1 MKVIRK
7 VAISLALVLLTTQL
21 TSAQDLSR
29 YRKFALGTSLAAISK
44 QIGQDPHQAT
54 LIHQSPAVIQELK
67 YWPVESSYSAVP
79 AEPVSQISFSFY
91 NGELYRIAVTYDQN
105 AIEGMTEDDMVR
117 AVSARYGTGTRL
129 YPEIDL
135 PTHDPYMSPEKIV
148 ARWEDPQSSVVLF
161 RANSSDSF
169 GLVVSSK
176 RLDAEAEAAISES
189 VKLDKEQAP
198 QKEIDRQKK
207 VADDLDIARLKNMKT
222 FRP

>member
-1 MKVIRK
+1 MKMIRK
-7 VAISLALVLLTTQL
+7 AAISLALVLLTTPL
-21 TSAQDLSR
+21 ISAQDLSR
-29 YRKFALGTSLAAISK
+29 YRKFALGTSLTALSK

-67 YWPVESSYSAVP
+67 YWPVETSYSAVP

-169 GLVVSSK
+169 GLVVFSK
-176 RLDAEAEAAISES
+176 RLDAEAEAAIAES
-189 VKLDKEQAP
+189 VKLDEEQAP
-198 QKEIDRQKK
+198 QKEIDRQQK

>member
-1 MKVIRK
+1 MKIIRK
-7 VAISLALVLLTTQL
+7 VAVSLALVLLL
-21 TSAQDLSR
+21 TPLISAQELSR
-29 YRKFALGTSLAAISK
+29 YRKFALGTSLAALSK

-67 YWPVESSYSAVP
+67 YWPVETSYSAVP

-135 PTHDPYMSPEKIV
+135 PTHDLYMSPEKIV

-176 RLDAEAEAAISES
+176 RLDAQAEAAIAES

>member
-7 VAISLALVLLTTQL
+7 VVISLALVLLTTQL

-29 YRKFALGTSLAAISK
+29 YRKFALETSLSALSK

-54 LIHQSPAVIQELK
+54 VVHQSPAMIQELK
-67 YWPVESSYSAVP
+67 YWPVETSYSAVP

-135 PTHDPYMSPEKIV
+135 PTHDLYMSPEKIV

-161 RANSSDSF
+161 RVNSSESF

-176 RLDAEAEAAISES
+176 RLDAQAEAAIAES

-207 VADDLDIARLKNMKT
+207 AADDLDIARLKNMKT

>member
-1 MKVIRK
+1 MKMIRK
-7 VAISLALVLLTTQL
+7 LALSLAVVLLTTPL
-21 TSAQDLSR
+21 ISAQDLSR
-29 YRKFALGTSLAAISK
+29 YRKFALETSLSALSK

-54 LIHQSPAVIQELK
+54 LVHQSPAMIQELK
-67 YWPVESSYSAVP
+67 YWPVETSYSAVP
-79 AEPVSQISFSFY
+79 AEPVSQILFSFY

-135 PTHDPYMSPEKIV
+135 PTHDLYMSPEKIV

-161 RANSSDSF
+161 RANSSESF

-176 RLDAEAEAAISES
+176 RLDAQAEAAIAES

-207 VADDLDIARLKNMKT
+207 AADDLDIARLKNMKT

>member
-1 MKVIRK
+1 MKMIRRL
-7 VAISLALVLLTTQL
+7 AISLALVSLTTPL
-21 TSAQDLSR
+21 LSAQDLSR
-29 YRKFALGTSLAAISK
+29 YRKFALGTSLAALSK

-67 YWPVESSYSAVP
+67 YWPVETSYSAVP
-79 AEPVSQISFSFY
+79 AEPVSQILFSFY
-91 NGELYRIAVTYDQN
+91 NGELYRIAVTYDQS

-129 YPEIDL
+129 YPEIDF
-135 PTHDPYMSPEKIV
+135 PTHDQYAPLEKVV
-148 ARWEDPQSSVVLF
+148 ARWEDPQSSVTLF

-169 GLVVSSK
+169 GLVVLSK
-176 RLDAEAEAAISES
+176 RLDAAAEAAIVES
-189 VKLDKEQAP
+189 VKLDEQQAP

-207 VADDLDIARLKNMKT
+207 VADDLDIARQKNMKT

>member
-7 VAISLALVLLTTQL
+7 VVISLALVLLTTQL

-29 YRKFALGTSLAAISK
+29 YRKFALETSLSALSK

-54 LIHQSPAVIQELK
+54 LVHQSPAMIQELK
-67 YWPVESSYSAVP
+67 YWPVETSYSAVP

-135 PTHDPYMSPEKIV
+135 PTHDLYMSPEKIV

-161 RANSSDSF
+161 RANSSESF

-176 RLDAEAEAAISES
+176 RLDAQAEAAIAES

-207 VADDLDIARLKNMKT
+207 AADDLDIARLKNMKT

>member
-1 MKVIRK
+1 MKMIRK
-7 VAISLALVLLTTQL
+7 AAISLALVLLTTPL
-21 TSAQDLSR
+21 ISAQDLSR
-29 YRKFALGTSLAAISK
+29 YRKFALGTSLTALSK

-54 LIHQSPAVIQELK
+54 LIHQSPAVIQELQ
-67 YWPVESSYSAVP
+67 YWPVETSYSAVP

-148 ARWEDPQSSVVLF
+148 ARWEDPQNSVTLF
-161 RANSSDSF
+161 RTNSSNSF

-176 RLDAEAEAAISES
+176 RLDAEAEAAIAES
-189 VKLDKEQAP
+189 VKLDEEQAP
-198 QKEIDRQKK
+198 QKEIDRQQK